1 VVKRLKLHF
10 FDHLELTTITSQ
22 LQDQLAKRHEKK
34 ITENNRKENNRL
46 EKYFNSS
53 EVQGR
58 K

>member
-1 VVKRLKLHF
+1 
-10 FDHLELTTITSQ
+10 LELTTITSQ

-34 ITENNRKENNRL
+34 ITENNRKENNTL